1 VAEDEMQRG
10 ETAMKLPEPVAD
22 SLEGF
27 ETTWEDRKTGSEAQV
42 FRFVRPGVQGCYLK
56 ISSSRKDASL
66 EREAERMR
74 WLAGKLPVPQVIC
87 YHREGAV
94 EHLVTTELPG
104 ASSHRAEHR
113 DDIPGLVQLLAEGLR
128 MIHQVLTDGCPFDAT
143 VAALLAQSLPRVS
156 DPEVLDY
163 LREGRPESEDLVF
176 THGDYC
182 LPNILVDRGRLGG
195 FIDWGYAG
203 VGDRYR
209 DLSSCAW
216 SVGHNLG
223 EEWIPFFFA
232 AYGVVIDQEK
242 FDYYG
247 SVEVS

>member
-1 VAEDEMQRG
+1 MQF
-10 ETAMKLPEPVAD
+10 PEPVAG

-27 ETTWEDRKTGSEAQV
+27 GTTWEDRKTGSEAQV
-42 FRFVRPGVQGCYLK
+42 FRFVRPGAESRYLK

-66 EREAERMR
+66 EQEAERMR

-87 YHREGAV
+87 YHQKGAV
-94 EHLVTTELPG
+94 EYLVTTELPG
-104 ASSHRAEHR
+104 ASSHGTEHR
-113 DDIPGLVQLLAEGLR
+113 GDIRGLVRLLAAGLQ
-128 MIHQVLTDGCPFDAT
+128 MIHRVPTEGCPFDAT
-143 VAALLAQSLPRVS
+143 IASLLAQSLPRVS
-156 DPEVLDY
+156 DLKVLAY
-163 LREGRPESEDLVF
+163 LRDRQPESEDLVF

-223 EEWIPFFFA
+223 KEWIPCFFA

-242 FDYYG
+242 LDYYG
-247 SVEVS
+247 LVEVS

>member
-1 VAEDEMQRG
+1 VQ
-10 ETAMKLPEPVAD
+10 LPELVAGF
-22 SLEGF
+22 LEGF
-27 ETTWEDRKTGSEAQV
+27 KTTWEDRKTSSEAQV
-42 FRFVRPGVQGCYLK
+42 FRFVRPGAEGCYLK

-87 YHREGAV
+87 YHREGVV
-94 EHLVTTELPG
+94 EYLVTTELHG
-104 ASSHRAEHR
+104 ASSHRVEHR
-113 DDIPGLVQLLAEGLR
+113 GDIPGLLRLLAAGLR
-128 MIHQVLTDGCPFDAT
+128 MVHQVPTNGCPFDAT
-143 VAALLAQSLPRVS
+143 IAALLAQSLPRVS
-156 DPEVLDY
+156 DPEILDY
-163 LREGRPESEDLVF
+163 LREKRPESEDLVF

-182 LPNILVDRGRLGG
+182 LPNILVERGRLGG
-195 FIDWGYAG
+195 FIDWGHAG

-223 EEWIPFFFA
+223 REWIPSFFA
-232 AYGVVIDQEK
+232 AYGVVIDQK
-242 FDYYG
+242 KLDYYD

>member
-1 VAEDEMQRG
+1 
-10 ETAMKLPEPVAD
+10 
-22 SLEGF
+22 
-27 ETTWEDRKTGSEAQV
+27 
-42 FRFVRPGVQGCYLK
+42 
-56 ISSSRKDASL
+56 
-66 EREAERMR
+66 
-74 WLAGKLPVPQVIC
+74 
-87 YHREGAV
+87 
-94 EHLVTTELPG
+94 
-104 ASSHRAEHR
+104 
-113 DDIPGLVQLLAEGLR
+113 
-128 MIHQVLTDGCPFDAT
+128 MIHRVPTEGCPFDAT
-143 VAALLAQSLPRVS
+143 IASLLAQSLPRVS
-156 DPEVLDY
+156 DLKVLAY
-163 LREGRPESEDLVF
+163 LRDRQPESEDLVF

-223 EEWIPFFFA
+223 EEWIPCFFA

-242 FDYYG
+242 LDYYG

>member
-1 VAEDEMQRG
+1 MQ
-10 ETAMKLPEPVAD
+10 LPGPVAG
-22 SLEGF
+22 SLIGF
-27 ETTWEDRKTGSEAQV
+27 ETTWEDRKTGSEARV
-42 FRFVRPGVQGCYLK
+42 FRFVRPGAEGRYLK
-56 ISSSRKDASL
+56 ISSSRRDASL

-74 WLAGKLPVPQVIC
+74 WLTGKLPVPEVIC

-104 ASSHRAEHR
+104 TSSHGAER
-113 DDIPGLVQLLAEGLR
+113 RGDVPGLVQLLAAGLR
-128 MIHQVLTDGCPFDAT
+128 MIHRVPADGCPFGAT
-143 VAALLAQSLPRVS
+143 ITELLAENLPRVP

-176 THGDYC
+176 THGDYF

-195 FIDWGYAG
+195 FIDWGHAG

-223 EEWIPFFFA
+223 KEWIPHFFA
-232 AYGVVIDQEK
+232 AYGVVIDQERL
-242 FDYYG
+242 DYYD
-247 SVEVS
+247 SVEVP